1 MNKIIYTRPTV
12 VAEIG
17 CNHTGKFDIALELI
31 EIAKAQGAA
40 YAKFQKRNVRE
51 YLSEEQYNM
60 PHPEMHQAFAPI
72 YGKHR
77 EYLEFDI
84 AQHQELKTHCDKI
97 GIKYACSV
105 WDLTSAKEIISLNP
119 DYIKVPSAVNNN
131 VELLLELRNNY
142 SGDVHISLGMT
153 TKTEEEQIFEI
164 FKSDNKNSVS
174 RLVLYICTSAYPV
187 PESEIYLMEIC
198 RLLENYSG
206 IIKAVGF
213 SAHYS
218 GINLDIAAYVLGA
231 TWFERHFTKE
241 RTWKGTDQAA
251 SLEPIGLYKVIR
263 DLNNTFLA
271 LRYKDKE
278 ILEIEIPHR
287 EKLKHRKS

>member
-1 MNKIIYTRPTV
+1 MNNIQYTKPTV

-17 CNHTGKFDIALELI
+17 CNHMGKFDIALELI

-40 YAKFQKRNVRE
+40 YAKFQKRNAKE

-60 PHPEMHQAFAPI
+60 PHPEMHQAFAPT

-84 AQHQELKTHCDKI
+84 DQHSQLKAHCEKA

-119 DYIKVPSAVNNN
+119 DYIKVPSAANNN
-131 VELLLELRNNY
+131 VELLKELRVNY

-153 TKTEEEQIFEI
+153 TKAEEKQIFDI
-164 FKSDNKNSVS
+164 FNGENNSAG

-187 PESEIYLMEIC
+187 PESEIYLMEIS
-198 RLLENYSG
+198 RLLESYTG
-206 IIKAVGF
+206 RIKAVGF

-218 GINLDIAAYVLGA
+218 GISLDIAAYTLGA

-263 DLNNTFLA
+263 DLNNTYAA
-271 LRYKDKE
+271 LRFKDKD
-278 ILEIEIPHR
+278 ILDIEIPHR
-287 EKLKHRKS
+287 DKLKYRNS